1 MAEKKTTDK
10 KASDKKLTEKKAT
23 VKKTADK
30 KPTIKLSEP
39 VDKKQLIL
47 DKYMD
52 YVLTHGEQ
60 PKSVHAF
67 TKSLEMNETEFYTFF
82 NTFDRIDSEIFQG
95 FYENTM
101 QQLVADDMYLQ
112 GNAKYK
118 LLTFYFVLFEQLT
131 ENRSFVL
138 SALTK
143 DMNKLKSLGKLK
155 DFKKYF
161 TKFISSLEFDKIDL
175 KVEKVNDLVEKS
187 MEQVFYGQ
195 FLFLLN
201 FWMNDT
207 SSGFE
212 KTDVL
217 IEKTVL
223 AGFDMIQTKPL
234 ESILDLGKFLWKEIS
249 FKK

>member
-1 MAEKKTTDK
+1 MAEKKT
-10 KASDKKLTEKKAT
+10 SDKKPTEKKAAE
-23 VKKTADK
+23 KKTIVKASK
-30 KPTIKLSEP
+30 P
-39 VDKKQLIL
+39 VDKKQVIL
-47 DKYMD
+47 DQYMD
-52 YVLTHGEQ
+52 HVLTHGEQ

-67 TKSLEMNETEFYTFF
+67 TKTLKMNETEFYTFF
-82 NTFDRIDSEIFQG
+82 NSFDRIDSEIFQG
-95 FYENTM
+95 FYEKTM

-138 SALTK
+138 ATLNA
-143 DMNKLKSLGKLK
+143 DMNKLKTLGKLK

-175 KVEKVNDLVEKS
+175 KVEKVNDFVEKS

-223 AGFDMIQTKPL
+223 AGFDMMQTKPL

>member
-1 MAEKKTTDK
+1 MAEKKT
-10 KASDKKLTEKKAT
+10 S
-23 VKKTADK
+23 DK
-30 KPTIKLSEP
+30 KPTEKKTAEKKSIIKASES
-39 VDKKQLIL
+39 VDKKQVIL
-47 DKYMD
+47 DQYMD
-52 YVLTHGEQ
+52 HVLTHGEQ
-60 PKSVHAF
+60 PKSVYMF
-67 TKSLEMNETEFYTFF
+67 TKSLKMNETEFYTFF
-82 NTFDRIDSEIFQG
+82 NSFDRIDSEIFQG
-95 FYENTM
+95 FYEKTM

-138 SALTK
+138 ATLNA
-143 DMNKLKSLGKLK
+143 DMNKLKTLGKLK

-175 KVEKVNDLVEKS
+175 KVEKVNDFVEKS

-223 AGFDMIQTKPL
+223 AGFDMMQTKPL